1 MDQSENSRKRQM
13 KSNRGGVNKYVV
25 INNDQ

>member
-1 MDQSENSRKRQM
+1 MSSSINAVGSF
-13 KSNRGGVNKYVV
+13 YVV